1 MHVKTLRGE
10 AGISMVELVV
20 AMAIGLILM
29 SGIYKVFIGSTK
41 SFRDQE
47 SLARLQENV
56 RMAMNVAARDI
67 RAAGYPRFSLNGT
80 GFTGGDAITPGD
92 CTGVNCSDTVA
103 VRYCTGN
110 CEGITPTI
118 GTFTFSV
125 ANDVLQRNGLDVV
138 EGVENMQVLYGLEGA
153 TDDRSVESYVDDF
166 IPGTD
171 LPLVVRIRLLLRTI
185 DEVPEAAIDTEVYD
199 VDGDGVP
206 EFDPDDDR
214 RLRRIFTTTITL
226 RNMLR

>member
-1 MHVKTLRGE
+1 
-10 AGISMVELVV
+10 MVELVV
-20 AMAIGLILM
+20 AMAIGLILL

-67 RAAGYPRFSLNGT
+67 RAAGYPRFSLGGT
-80 GFTGGDAITPGD
+80 GFTGGDPVTPGD
-92 CTGVNCSDTVA
+92 CDNIASPNCSDTVA
-103 VRYCTGN
+103 VRYCTNN
-110 CEGITPTI
+110 CEGAAPTI
-118 GTFTFSV
+118 TTFTFSV
-125 ANDVLQRNGLDVV
+125 VNNVLQRNGEDVV

-153 TDDRSVESYVDDF
+153 TDDRSVESYGDDF
-166 IPGTD
+166 VPGTD
-171 LPLVVRIRLLLRTI
+171 VPLVVRVRLLLRTV
-185 DEVPEAAIDTEVYD
+185 DEIPEAAPDTATYD
-199 VDGDGVP
+199 VNGDGVP